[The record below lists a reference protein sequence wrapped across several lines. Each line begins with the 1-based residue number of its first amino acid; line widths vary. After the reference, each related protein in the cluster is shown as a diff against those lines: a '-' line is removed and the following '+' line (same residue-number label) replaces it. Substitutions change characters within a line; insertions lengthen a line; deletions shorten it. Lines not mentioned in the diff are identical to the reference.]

1 MKRSTGLIV
10 LLIVLV
16 LAVVFYV
23 VATVIAKR
31 EEEKNQEPEVTVIT
45 VVDKKPED
53 VTSLTFEGKTLSV
66 GITVTE
72 SGKYR
77 LTGDE
82 HFPMDQI
89 IASYM
94 VEGVAVIEFTR
105 KLEGADTDPATYG
118 LDKPHT
124 VITAAYTDDC
134 TVTLKLGDYNKHA
147 DAYYCDMG
155 DGGVYLIDAAY
166 LDAFDYTMKDLLQD
180 ELITKPKE
188 GLSAVTEFKLVFRDG
203 SGFTYTFVKDE
214 AEEAAESEE
223 ATDTTGTAET
233 TPKEYWAKALLD
245 GTAVEGDFTEQVEA
259 LYKELFD
266 VKLDE
271 WADYNVT
278 GAERLGEFGLAEP
291 AVTITVRY
299 TEEVTIEGD
308 DSSSSVTKEVEKVVG
323 FLIGDAAP
331 SEEDEPADSESSAD
345 TAAPE
350 NDGSTAATD
359 TEAPEGDA
367 EEEEEIVNRYFML
380 EGGKVVYLIDQ
391 AKLTEALGIVTEPE
405 A

>member
-31 EEEKNQEPEVTVIT
+31 EEEKNQEPEVTLIT

-53 VTSLTFEGKTLSV
+53 VTSLTFESKTLSV
-66 GITVTE
+66 GITVNE

-77 LTGDE
+77 LTSDE
-82 HFPMDQI
+82 NFPMDQI

-94 VEGVAVIEFTR
+94 VEGVSVIEFTR
-105 KLEGADTDPATYG
+105 KLEGADTDLATYG

-124 VITAAYTDDC
+124 VITAAYTDER

-155 DGGVYLIDAAY
+155 DGAVYLIDAAY

-180 ELITKPKE
+180 ELITKPKK
-188 GLSAVTEFKLVFRDG
+188 GLSAVTEFKLAFRDG
-203 SGFTYTFVKDE
+203 SGFTYTFTKTE
-214 AEEAAESEE
+214 ADEAAES
-223 ATDTTGTAET
+223 TDAAET
-233 TPKEYWAKALLD
+233 APKELWVKTLLD
-245 GTAVEGDFTEQVEA
+245 GTVVEGDFTKQAEA
-259 LYKELFD
+259 LYKELFEA
-266 VKLDE
+266 KLDA

-278 GAERLGEFGLAEP
+278 GAQRLGEFGLAEP
-291 AVTITVRY
+291 AVTVTVRY
-299 TEEVTIEGD
+299 TEEVTIAGD
-308 DSSSSVTKEVEKVVG
+308 DSTSSVTKEVEKVVG

-331 SEEDEPADSESSAD
+331 SEKEDEPADSESSAD

-350 NDGSTAATD
+350 TVGSTDAATD

-380 EGGKVVYLIDQ
+380 EGGKVVYLIDE

>member
-31 EEEKNQEPEVTVIT
+31 EEEKNQEPEVTLIT

-53 VTSLTFEGKTLSV
+53 VVSLTLKSKTLTV
-66 GITVTE
+66 GIAVNE

-77 LTGDE
+77 LTSDE
-82 HFPMDQI
+82 HFPVDQI

-105 KLEGADTDPATYG
+105 KLEGSDADLATYG
-118 LDKPHT
+118 LDEPHT
-124 VITAAYTDDC
+124 VITAGYKDDR

-155 DGGVYLIDAAY
+155 DGAVYLIDAAY

-180 ELITKPKE
+180 ELITKPKN
-188 GLSAVTEFKLVFRDG
+188 GLSDVTSFELAFRDG
-203 SGFTYTFVKDE
+203 SGFTYTFIKAEADE
-214 AEEAAESEE
+214 AAVSENV
-223 ATDTTGTAET
+223 TDTAGEKESAPT
-233 TPKEYWAKALLD
+233 EYWAKTLLD
-245 GTAVEGDFTEQVEA
+245 GTVVEGDFTEQVKA

-266 VKLDE
+266 VKLDA

-278 GAERLGEFGLAEP
+278 GAERLEAFGLSAP

-299 TEEVTIEGD
+299 NEKVTIKGD
-308 DSSSSVTKEVEKVVG
+308 DGTSSVTKEVEKVVG

-331 SEEDEPADSESSAD
+331 SEEDEPADSES
-345 TAAPE
+345 TAPE
-350 NDGSTAATD
+350 TNTATD
-359 TEAPEGDA
+359 TQADTSAPEGDA
-367 EEEEEIVNRYFML
+367 EEEEPIVNRYFML
-380 EGGKVVYLIDQ
+380 EGGKVVYLLSEE
-391 AKLTEALGIVTEPE
+391 ALSHALGITDEPGNQ
-405 A
+405 